1 MKSKILMIV
10 VQVLLLAVAGG
21 ATWWFTQGNKPPAVE
36 ASDAAAASPA
46 SKQPLYY
53 SIEPAFVVNLLE
65 SRAVRF
71 LQIQVDL
78 MTRQND
84 VIPMVEKY
92 LPRIRNDLI
101 MLFAKLNRDSIATE
115 EARLKIQQD
124 ALAVINAV
132 LEQEGG
138 RGGIEAV
145 YFSKFVMQ

>member
-1 MKSKILMIV
+1 MKSKVLMIV
-10 VQVLLLAVAGG
+10 LQVVLLAVAGG
-21 ATWWFTQGNKPPAVE
+21 ATWWFTQGSKPAVAPDAE
-36 ASDAAAASPA
+36 AAAAVSVG
-46 SKQPLYY
+46 KQPLYY

-78 MTRQND
+78 MTREQG
-84 VIPMVEKY
+84 VIPEVEKY

-101 MLFAKLNRDSIATE
+101 MLFAKLDRDSIATE

-124 ALAVINAV
+124 ALAAVNTV